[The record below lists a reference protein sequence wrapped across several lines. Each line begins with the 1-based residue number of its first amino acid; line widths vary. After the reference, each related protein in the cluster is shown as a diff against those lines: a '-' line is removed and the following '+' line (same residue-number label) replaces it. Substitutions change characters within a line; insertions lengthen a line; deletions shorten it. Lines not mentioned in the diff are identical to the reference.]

1 MVAKPGTGP
10 TSELVDS
17 LVQLSFAVH
26 DVLTRASAEFN
37 LSVTQLRLLGILRDR
52 TPPMTAIA
60 EHLGLDR
67 SSVTGLIDR
76 AERKGLVSRAI
87 STHDARVTIVSIT
100 SAGSDVGSKLAA
112 MVTTEIKTLVGPVP
126 RTERDC
132 IVRVATSIL
141 DAQVESS
148 RGIRRPLDS

>member
-1 MVAKPGTGP
+1 MSSKRDATQ

-26 DVLTRASAEFN
+26 DALTRVSAEHD

-67 SSVTGLIDR
+67 SSVTGLISR
-76 AERKGLVSRAI
+76 AERRGLVSRAA
-87 STHDARVTIVSIT
+87 STHDARVTIVTAT
-100 SAGSDVGSKLAA
+100 SKGLHVVGQVAA
-112 MVTTEIKTLVGPVP
+112 MVTGEIEALVGHIPK
-126 RTERDC
+126 TERDC
-132 IVRVATSIL
+132 IVRVA
-141 DAQVESS
+141 ESV
-148 RGIRRPLDS
+148 REAPVGKERATKTR